1 MTGKNSDYSI
11 DALCRANRT
20 SAPEGRFETVLKW
33 MMVIGV
39 GALIVTILGGLLALN
54 AATIRAWLKPVVAGA
69 FLLGLGLVGLSWVF
83 SFGVL
88 VRELHAGSQGRFQ
101 RSHDLAASFAGEV
114 ADQFSKDEITS
125 RLKAVRLE
133 LKLNA
138 RAPDKL
144 PITVGIIAT
153 SAAAVRFIVSPEGEL
168 AVGAAANLKSAV
180 EGGDP
185 AGALGALATG
195 LAPELAIIGFGVLL
209 GSYIVRGMIHTDH
222 DRLLRT
228 ESLLERAEA
237 IARPPKKPVAVPS
250 GPAT

>member
-54 AATIRAWLKPVVAGA
+54 AATIRAWLRPVVAGA

-88 VRELHAGSQGRFQ
+88 VRELHARSQGRFQ

-125 RLKAVRLE
+125 RLKSVRLE

-138 RAPDKL
+138 RTPDKL
-144 PITVGIIAT
+144 PIAVGLIAT

-168 AVGAAANLKSAV
+168 AVGAAANLRSAV

-250 GPAT
+250 SPAT